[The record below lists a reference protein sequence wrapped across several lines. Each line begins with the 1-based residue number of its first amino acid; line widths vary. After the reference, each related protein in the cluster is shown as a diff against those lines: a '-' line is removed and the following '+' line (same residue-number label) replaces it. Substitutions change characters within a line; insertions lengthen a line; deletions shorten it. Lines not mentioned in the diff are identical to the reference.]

1 MWDDRRHWSIWILW
15 ILNTEYLQL
24 TVDGEIV
31 HTPDQP
37 HLPVQPAADQIEG
50 SCNITS
56 SPHVSAL
63 PSNVSNIKL
72 FPRNFR
78 ELQPHHPTL
87 FRDQSVLTS
96 VLWSSGY
103 LAAETRESHCS
114 DVFSHRAG
122 LIITLST
129 TKYLRCF
136 QELQTKV
143 KRRFTKIL
151 QSRRWP
157 LLGPSPGWKR
167 LLALSYLTH
176 Y

>member
-1 MWDDRRHWSIWILW
+1 M
-15 ILNTEYLQL
+15 NTEYLQL

-37 HLPVQPAADQIEG
+37 RLPVQPAADQIEG

-56 SPHVSAL
+56 SRHAVSAL

-87 FRDQSVLTS
+87 FRDQSVLPS

-114 DVFSHRAG
+114 DVFSHRAQN
-122 LIITLST
+122 IEHNKIST
-129 TKYLRCF
+129 VFSRASN
-136 QELQTKV
+136 EGQTKV
-143 KRRFTKIL
+143 HKDFTITEMAPTRAFSWLKAPTSSFIFKKDTIMTL
-151 QSRRWP
+151 C
-157 LLGPSPGWKR
+157 
-167 LLALSYLTH
+167 
-176 Y
+176 